1 MNRMSISVLGCTMF
15 PDVSLVQVTREDVQR
30 MRGWLNDP
38 EVNTM
43 WYGSDDDGFPLHL
56 GYSPHTIL
64 ESSHDEWQA
73 TFVSEDRKILSVY
86 SADGEHIGEGQLAIE
101 WPLMECQLVLIVGR
115 KDLWHH
121 HYGTMA
127 LIKLLDEAFS
137 VQGLHRVWVD
147 VPEYNEH
154 ALRMFRHVGF
164 VLEGH
169 MRKTHRKNGEWY
181 DSYAMGLLV
190 DEYSR
195 RRARLMGTT
204 AV

>member
-1 MNRMSISVLGCTMF
+1 MF
-15 PDVSLVQVTREDVQR
+15 PDVSLESVTREDVQR
-30 MRGWLNDP
+30 MKEWLDDP
-38 EVNTM
+38 EVNSL
-43 WYGSDDDGFPLHL
+43 WYGLGDNGVPLHL

-64 ESSHDEWQA
+64 DRSHHDWHQ
-73 TFVSEDRKILSVY
+73 TFASEDRKIFSVY
-86 SADGEHIGEGQLAIE
+86 SIEGEHIGEGQLIIE
-101 WPLMECQLVLIVGR
+101 WPLVEAELVLIVGR

-137 VQGLHRVWVD
+137 AQGLHRVWVD

-154 ALRMFRHVGF
+154 ALQMFRHVGF

-169 MRKTHRKNGEWY
+169 LRKTHRKDGEWY
-181 DSYAMGLLV
+181 DSFAMGLLM

-195 RRARLMGTT
+195 RRTRLMGSA